1 MREHALF
8 IIGTHDEQTD
18 GSWVVVLFLVF
29 SHIHKL
35 KRVGKEVCIV

>member
-18 GSWVVVLFLVF
+18 GSWVVVVVG

-35 KRVGKEVCIV
+35 KRVLKEVFIV